1 MSAERPLIGI
11 SVGRIPI
18 NDRWVDGTQRDYGD
32 RIAEAGGYPL
42 EVLGR
47 SGLPVAEIVSHLDG
61 ILLPGGGDVAPE
73 LYGAEP
79 AQESGGVD
87 IERDRSEIALL
98 NEAAAAGLPILA
110 VCRGIQLLNVARG
123 GTLIQHLPSVTSEPH
138 LVVERRSELV
148 HHVRIDADSEL
159 RKIVG
164 VDDLGVNTLHH
175 QAVDRVGEGL
185 RAVAWAEDS
194 TIEGLEDRDRRIVA
208 VQWHPEQLPDQPQ
221 EMELFAWLVEQ
232 AGHRQPPATH

>member
-1 MSAERPLIGI
+1 MSADRPLIGI
-11 SVGRIPI
+11 SVGRIPV

-79 AQESGGVD
+79 AKESGGVD
-87 IERDRSEIALL
+87 LERDRSEIALL
-98 NEAAAAGLPILA
+98 TEATAAGLPILA

-123 GTLIQHLPSVTSEPH
+123 GTLIQHLPAVTSEPH
-138 LVVERRSELV
+138 LDVERRSQLV
-148 HHVRIDADSEL
+148 HNVRIDRDSEL

-164 VDDLGVNTLHH
+164 VDELGVNTLHH

-185 RAVAWAEDS
+185 RAVAWAEDG
-194 TIEGLEDRDRRIVA
+194 IVEGLEDRDHRIIA
-208 VQWHPEQLPDQPQ
+208 VQWHPEQLPDQSP
-221 EMELFAWLVEQ
+221 EMELFGWLVEQ
-232 AGHRQPPATH
+232 AGHRQPPAAN

>member
-1 MSAERPLIGI
+1 MSSERPLIGI
-11 SVGRIPI
+11 SVGRIAV
-18 NDRWVDGTQRDYGD
+18 NDRLVDGTQRDYGD

-42 EVLGR
+42 QVLGR
-47 SGLPVAEIVSHLDG
+47 PGLPVADLVSELDG
-61 ILLPGGGDVAPE
+61 IVLPGGGDVAPE

-79 AQESGGVD
+79 AAESGGVD
-87 IERDRSEIALL
+87 IERDRAEIALL
-98 NEAAAAGLPILA
+98 AAATAAGLPILA

-123 GTLIQHLPSVTSEPH
+123 GTLIQHLPAVTSEPH

-148 HHVRIDADSEL
+148 HNVHIDPDSEL

-175 QAVDRVGEGL
+175 QAVDRVGDGL
-185 RAVAWAEDS
+185 RAVAWAEDGI
-194 TIEGLEDRDRRIVA
+194 IEGLEDRDRRIVA
-208 VQWHPEQLPDQPQ
+208 VQWHPEQLPDQTQ

-232 AGHRQPPATH
+232 AGHRQPRSTP

>member
-11 SVGRIPI
+11 SVGRIPV

-79 AQESGGVD
+79 AKESGGVD
-87 IERDRSEIALL
+87 LERDQSEIALL
-98 NEAAAAGLPILA
+98 AEATAAGLPILA

-123 GTLIQHLPSVTSEPH
+123 GSLIQHLPSVTSEPH
-138 LVVERRSELV
+138 LDVERRSELV
-148 HHVRIDADSEL
+148 HNVRIDRDSEL

-164 VDDLGVNTLHH
+164 VDELGVNTLHH
-175 QAVDRVGEGL
+175 QAVDRVGDGL
-185 RAVAWAEDS
+185 RAVAWAEDG
-194 TIEGLEDRDRRIVA
+194 IVEGLEDRDRRIIA
-208 VQWHPEQLPDQPQ
+208 VQWHPEQLPNQPQ

-232 AGHRQPPATH
+232 AGHRQHSTGR

>member
-1 MSAERPLIGI
+1 MSSEHPLIGI
-11 SVGRIPI
+11 SVGRIAV
-18 NDRWVDGTQRDYGD
+18 NDRLVDGTQRDYGD

-42 EVLGR
+42 QVLGR
-47 SGLPVAEIVSHLDG
+47 PGLPVADLVSQLDG
-61 ILLPGGGDVAPE
+61 IVLPGGGDVAPE

-79 AQESGGVD
+79 AAESGGVD
-87 IERDRSEIALL
+87 IERDRAEIALL
-98 NEAAAAGLPILA
+98 AAATAAGLPILA

-123 GTLIQHLPSVTSEPH
+123 GTLIQHLPAVTSEPH

-148 HHVRIDADSEL
+148 HNVHIDPDSEL

-175 QAVDRVGEGL
+175 QAVDRVGDGL
-185 RAVAWAEDS
+185 RAVAWAEDGI
-194 TIEGLEDRDRRIVA
+194 IEGLEDRDRRIVA
-208 VQWHPEQLPDQPQ
+208 VQWHPEQLPDHPQ

-232 AGHRQPPATH
+232 AGHRQPRSTP

>member
-11 SVGRIPI
+11 SVGRIPV

-79 AQESGGVD
+79 AKESGGVD
-87 IERDRSEIALL
+87 LERDQSEIALL
-98 NEAAAAGLPILA
+98 AEATAAGLPILA

-138 LVVERRSELV
+138 LDVERRSELV
-148 HHVRIDADSEL
+148 HNVRIDRDSEL

-164 VDDLGVNTLHH
+164 VDELGVNTLHH
-175 QAVDRVGEGL
+175 QAVDRVGDGL
-185 RAVAWAEDS
+185 RAVAWAEDG
-194 TIEGLEDRDRRIVA
+194 IVEGLEDRDRRIIA
-208 VQWHPEQLPDQPQ
+208 VQWHPEQLPNQPQ

-232 AGHRQPPATH
+232 AGHRQQPSGQ